1 MEHFY
6 IKNFFISFTEKPQI
20 ISLPYV
26 TITEN
31 SLCTENNIQRKV
43 NLNS

>member
-6 IKNFFISFTEKPQI
+6 IINYFISFTEKPQI

-26 TITEN
+26 NIIEY
-31 SLCTENNIQRKV
+31 SLLHRKIIFEGR
-43 NLNS
+43 